1 MLEYCRKKD
10 IERFVFISS
19 YVYGKPEYLPIDEK
33 HNLQAYNPYTQ
44 SKIAG
49 EELCKSYNRD
59 FGLKIDIV
67 RPFNLYGE
75 GQNNKFLIPY
85 IVNQCYNKEKSIYFQ
100 NLKPKRDYLY
110 IDDFTDFLLKIIE
123 KAHSGLRIM
132 NAGSGVSHSVSEV
145 IQLVFKIMSIDK
157 KIVEKGTKRKGEI
170 LETVADISKA
180 KRLLGWKPKHEIE
193 AGLELMIR
201 GIEKDVQK

>member
-44 SKIAG
+44 SKIVG

-59 FGLKIDIV
+59 FGLKIDII
-67 RPFNLYGE
+67 RPFNLYGK
-75 GQNNKFLIPY
+75 GHNDKFLIPY
-85 IVNQCYNKEKSIYFQ
+85 IVNQGFNKDKSIYLQ

-123 KAHSGLRIM
+123 KENSGLRII
-132 NAGSGVSHSVSEV
+132 NAGSGVSYSVAEV
-145 IQLVFKIMSIDK
+145 IEFVFKIMSIDK

-180 KRLLGWKPKHEIE
+180 KRLLGWKPKHDLET
-193 AGLELMIR
+193 GLELMIR
-201 GIEKDVQK
+201 GIEKDV